1 MKTSNPINPWNRK
14 CPSRGVV
21 DLLASKWV
29 LLLIPLLE
37 KGPLRNAELL
47 RLVDGV
53 SQKMLTET
61 LRGLE
66 AYGLVERHDYQ
77 TVPPTVDYR
86 LTELG
91 KGLGHI
97 ISVLDQWVVD
107 HFYEAAEAR
116 IRFMTKRRKSW
127 KLIAPD

>member
-1 MKTSNPINPWNRK
+1 
-14 CPSRGVV
+14 V

-61 LRGLE
+61 LRELE
-66 AYGLVERHDYQ
+66 AYGLVGRRNYQ
-77 TVPPTVDYR
+77 TVPPKVDYR

-91 KGLGHI
+91 KSLGHI

-107 HFYEAAEAR
+107 HFNEVAEAR
-116 IRFMTKRRKSW
+116 SRFKTRRRKGKCNANS
-127 KLIAPD
+127 KLA

>member
-1 MKTSNPINPWNRK
+1 MPNPWNRG
-14 CPSRGVV
+14 CPSRSVV
-21 DLLASKWV
+21 YLLASKWV

-77 TVPPTVDYR
+77 TVPPKVDYR

-107 HFYEAAEAR
+107 HFNEVTEAR
-116 IRFMTKRRKSW
+116 IRFKSRRRKAGSQ
-127 KLIAPD
+127 LRPTERSD

>member
-1 MKTSNPINPWNRK
+1 MKNLIRTMPNPPNPWNRK

-47 RLVDGV
+47 RLVDGI

-61 LRGLE
+61 LRELE
-66 AYGLVERHDYQ
+66 AYGLVGRHDYQ
-77 TVPPTVDYR
+77 TVPPKVDYR

-91 KGLGHI
+91 KSLEL
-97 ISVLDQWVVD
+97 V
-107 HFYEAAEAR
+107 A
-116 IRFMTKRRKSW
+116 
-127 KLIAPD
+127 